1 MIPSPIMTILN
12 VVELD
17 IGRHLGIDQRIPI
30 GAAILTAEL
39 RGTAVDFTIDSCILR
54 PTDMAETLFAWLGQH
69 VIREGATITG
79 YRLKAAITSLASLPG
94 GDDAPA
100 LRAMTASHRQYLLD
114 LSATSAGRPV
124 SFREACE
131 QTGVACSPAEPEQIF
146 GAWVRCDVA
155 SIEEHAQADAIA
167 TFRLLL
173 RRLASINQVGR
184 SIADALGNH
193 LRVWL
198 DQRDDPAAKAHVDD
212 VLSSA
217 G

>member
-1 MIPSPIMTILN
+1 MLPSPIMTILN

-17 IGRHLGIDQRIPI
+17 VGRHLGIDHRIPI
-30 GAAILTAEL
+30 GAAVLTAEL
-39 RGTAVDFTIDSCILR
+39 RGTAVDFTLDSCILR

-69 VIREGATITG
+69 VVREGATITG
-79 YRLKAAITSLASLPG
+79 YRLKAAISSLASLPG

-100 LRAMTASHRQYLLD
+100 LRAMTTCHRQYLLD
-114 LSATSAGRPV
+114 LSATSAGTPV
-124 SFREACE
+124 TFQEACE
-131 QTGVACSPAEPEQIF
+131 QTGVTCSPAEPEQIF

-173 RRLASINQVGR
+173 RRLASINPVGL

-198 DQRDDPAAKAHVDD
+198 DQSDHPAARAHLDD
-212 VLSSA
+212 LLSTA